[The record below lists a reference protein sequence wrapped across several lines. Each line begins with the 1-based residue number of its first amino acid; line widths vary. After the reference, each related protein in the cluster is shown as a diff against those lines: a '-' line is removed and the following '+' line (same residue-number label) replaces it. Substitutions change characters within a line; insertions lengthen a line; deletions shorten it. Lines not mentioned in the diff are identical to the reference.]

1 MPPTHY
7 YDVCIHSPIMGHPQ
21 KASAASMGSNPWFD
35 GDFGGQGDCYQ
46 PVTVTTKGLC
56 NAGLAL
62 WM

>member
-1 MPPTHY
+1 
-7 YDVCIHSPIMGHPQ
+7 MGYPQ
-21 KASAASMGSNPWFD
+21 KASAASMGSNLWFD

-46 PVTVTTKGLC
+46 PVTVTTRGLC